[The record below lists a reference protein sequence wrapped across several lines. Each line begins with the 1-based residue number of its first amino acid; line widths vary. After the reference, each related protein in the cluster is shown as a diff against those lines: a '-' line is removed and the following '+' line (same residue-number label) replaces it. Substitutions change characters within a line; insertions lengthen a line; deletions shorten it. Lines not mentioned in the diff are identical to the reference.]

1 MSTSRGEDLAL
12 ALRMAD
18 AADAITLARYQAQD
32 LTITTKPD
40 NTPVTDADKATERC
54 IREILETER
63 PDDGIL
69 GEEFGSDIT
78 GKNRYWVIDP
88 IDGTMHFVRGN
99 PFCTTM
105 VVLIEDGEPIFSA
118 IYDFVNDIMYHAEK
132 GKGSFKDG
140 ERINVGDRPVE
151 QSVVALETDQSK
163 PINVEIR
170 NKVRERSL
178 LFQSISAGY
187 EFVLVATGKI
197 EARICFDPFG
207 HDYDFAPGCL
217 LVAEAGGIVNNI
229 GSESYDFKN
238 VNLIAGNKHLV
249 ENFTNKSFGIF
260 PLDD

>member
-1 MSTSRGEDLAL
+1 MK
-12 ALRMAD
+12 
-18 AADAITLARYQAQD
+18 D
-32 LTITTKPD
+32 LTEKILPIIRSTRNMTLPFYGKVEVIAQKDESPHNVVTKLDHDVELFLKAEFNKLYPD
-40 NTPVTDADKATERC
+40 IEFA
-54 IREILETER
+54 
-63 PDDGIL
+63 
-69 GEEFGSDIT
+69 GEEFGGSREH
-78 GKNRYWVIDP
+78 KKFWLVDP